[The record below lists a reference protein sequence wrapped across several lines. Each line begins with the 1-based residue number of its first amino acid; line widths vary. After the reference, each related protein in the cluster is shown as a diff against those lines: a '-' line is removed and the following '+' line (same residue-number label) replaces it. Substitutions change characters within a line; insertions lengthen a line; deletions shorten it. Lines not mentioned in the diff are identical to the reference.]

1 MADVLSD
8 LSENPDI
15 VDEISRMAED
25 PSVVAEMQR
34 RGLSV
39 EAVQSV
45 GRFSKLLQMQS
56 TGAEDI
62 AAGKKYR
69 SLSETEM
76 FHVKGQDVPR
86 HVTSGKESS
95 TLMSPSLSSRL
106 SLQSCE
112 ERRSQRELEF
122 SRRERHVLQVE
133 LMMKQWITRQ
143 DVGLL
148 SECLEE
154 RVAAL
159 EAVRKTA
166 KEQVS
171 GETQRTSEQT
181 PEFAE
186 SLIEIARIRETL
198 PRKNLD
204 IRSPTVPNVFAGP
217 TLLFR
222 ATTKL
227 NGLQVCLG
235 GLGVPRQLQSATG
248 VGLLIAVTCGTFHGA
263 LSD

>member
-1 MADVLSD
+1 MC
-8 LSENPDI
+8 
-15 VDEISRMAED
+15 
-25 PSVVAEMQR
+25 
-34 RGLSV
+34 
-39 EAVQSV
+39 
-45 GRFSKLLQMQS
+45 
-56 TGAEDI
+56 
-62 AAGKKYR
+62 
-69 SLSETEM
+69 SL
-76 FHVKGQDVPR
+76 
-86 HVTSGKESS
+86 
-95 TLMSPSLSSRL
+95 
-106 SLQSCE
+106 
-112 ERRSQRELEF
+112 
-122 SRRERHVLQVE
+122 
-133 LMMKQWITRQ
+133 
-143 DVGLL
+143 LL
-148 SECLEE
+148 SFLVREE

-171 GETQRTSEQT
+171 VETQRTSEQT

-235 GLGVPRQLQSATG
+235 GLVLGSQSGPLRVPRQLQSATG
-248 VGLLIAVTCGTFHGA
+248 VGIFRSRSRAARSMVLFLIDET
-263 LSD
+263 SN